1 MDLKPRQKPDSKQKL
16 YIGIKV
22 SEKGFGNFHTYEY
35 TLKKDG
41 CNIAVCVYNIAT
53 SGITDQME
61 FEEAKLGLLCAFSSE

>member
-1 MDLKPRQKPDSKQKL
+1 MKRGL
-16 YIGIKV
+16 GIFTHMSV
-22 SEKGFGNFHTYEY
+22 Y